1 LKAGFLVLAAF
12 AASFF
17 IPQSLS
23 AQTDTIEGIEIVGN
37 ASVDANTYLFHI
49 TSKPGDPYD
58 EAKARNDFQRL
69 WATGFLDD
77 LTLEVRDED
86 RGKILRF
93 IVKERERIRSIE
105 YLGSDA
111 LDQKAIEEKLAE
123 EDAVIRPDTF
133 YDPAQ
138 IVKVEKIIRQMLS
151 DKGLPNG
158 EVSSEVTNVANGV
171 RVAFN
176 IRDEQKI
183 TIKEINFSGVDN
195 FSQWQLRWG
204 MKETKE
210 DHLLAFVQ
218 GGSLYTNEK
227 LAGDMEKI
235 RELYLNDGFV
245 DVSFGEPELTYEDG
259 SSQFLF
265 WKRQKRF
272 LTLTIPVS
280 EGQQYRVGEVTVD
293 GAKVFP
299 ENFVKA
305 FFSLQPG
312 EVYNESKIVNGL
324 EKLREIYGAR
334 GYIQFTGF
342 PVKRPQPGTDLVDIT
357 INLQEDKQ
365 YFVNRIE
372 FSGNTTTRDKVI
384 RREVWLNEQDVMNME
399 LLKLSIRR
407 INQLG
412 YFRPIEQPEIRPV
425 PGEDDRLDIVLP
437 VQEQNRNQF
446 TFGGGVSGLE
456 GAFLNLSFSTT
467 NFLGRGETASFMVQ
481 TGSRTRN
488 FQIALQEPWF
498 LDKPITLGFDLFN
511 RTLRLPQFTR
521 QDTGA
526 SVVWGVPVKRFS
538 RLYLNYGYTIIETT
552 PPDESLFGDDV
563 FFDPF
568 FGRSV
573 FLNPFFGAF
582 GEFRQSK
589 ITPTFVHNTV
599 DQPLFA
605 RTGKRYT
612 LSLEYAGGPL
622 GGTVNFYKPTL
633 EGVWYLPVSRTTNLG
648 FRAMFSWVEGFDN
661 TAIPSFERFFMGG
674 ENQIRGYDIRSVGP
688 TALDESV
695 DPPRQLLI
703 GGTKMMLFNMEYY
716 IPLAGPLRAVLFFD
730 AGQAFLEEDP
740 LRISTFTELVTSTGA
755 EMRFFVPVLNVPFRL
770 IFAYNPNPPLFQP
783 KTAFRFG
790 VGSTF

>member
-1 LKAGFLVLAAF
+1 LKPGFLLLAAL
-12 AASFF
+12 AASLLV
-17 IPQSLS
+17 PRSLS

-37 ASVDANTYLFHI
+37 ESVDAGTYLFHI
-49 TSKPGDPYD
+49 TEKVGDPYD
-58 EAKARNDFQRL
+58 EAKAREDFQRL

-77 LTLEVRDED
+77 LTLEVRDGE

-93 IVKERERIRSIE
+93 IVKERKRIRSIE
-105 YLGSDA
+105 YLGSKA
-111 LDQKAIEEKLAE
+111 LDQKAIEEKLTE
-123 EDAVIRPDTF
+123 EDAELKPDTF

-138 IVKVEKIIRQMLS
+138 IVKVEKIIREMLS

-183 TIKEINFSGVDN
+183 TIKAINFTGLHN
-195 FSQWQLRWG
+195 FSAWRLRWG
-204 MKETKE
+204 MKDTKE
-210 DHLLAFVQ
+210 SHLFAFLQ
-218 GGSLYTNEK
+218 GGSLYSGEK
-227 LAGDMEKI
+227 LAGDMEKV

-245 DVSFGEPELTYEDG
+245 DVSFGDAELTYEDG
-259 SSQFLF
+259 SSRFLF
-265 WKRQKRF
+265 WKHPKRF

-280 EGQQYRVGEVTVD
+280 EGKQYRVGEVSVD

-305 FFSLQPG
+305 FFNLQPG
-312 EVYNESKIVNGL
+312 EVYNESKIVDGL

-342 PVKRPQPGTDLVDIT
+342 PVKRPQPDTDLVDVT

-372 FSGNTTTRDKVI
+372 FTGNTTTRDKVI

-425 PGEDDRLDIVLP
+425 PGEEDRLDIVLP
-437 VQEQNRNQF
+437 VEEQNRNQF

-498 LDKPITLGFDLFN
+498 LDKPITLGFDVFN

-526 SVVWGVPVKRFS
+526 SVVWGIPIKRFS
-538 RLYLNYGYTIIETT
+538 RLFLNYGYTVIKTT
-552 PPDESLFGDDV
+552 EPDSSLFNDQ
-563 FFDPF
+563 FFYDPL
-568 FGRSV
+568 SAIY
-573 FLNPFFGAF
+573 LDPFFGAF

-589 ITPTFVHNTV
+589 VTPTFVHNTV
-599 DQPLFA
+599 DQPIFA

-612 LSLEYAGGPL
+612 FSLEYAGGPL
-622 GGTVNFYKPTL
+622 GGTVHFYKPTI
-633 EGVWYLPVSRTTNLG
+633 EGVWYLPVSRTTNFG
-648 FRAMFSWVEGFDN
+648 FRAMFSWVKGFNDSPV
-661 TAIPSFERFFMGG
+661 PSFERFFMGG

-688 TALDESV
+688 TALDETV

-730 AGQAFLEEDP
+730 AGQAFLDEDQ
-740 LRISTFTELVTSTGA
+740 LRFSMFKELVTSTGA